1 MYVEDPLHEWM
12 ERSSSFSQ
20 KTLSFHLTKKK
31 TNFVFA
37 NNNFYNS
44 SFSEP
49 KQAIQGLFFA
59 FFLAPPVLE
68 NHSTKS
74 VQVEEEKLQS

>member
-1 MYVEDPLHEWM
+1 MNGWREVIHVHKNFEWIDI
-12 ERSSSFSQ
+12 F
-20 KTLSFHLTKKK
+20 FHLTKKK
-31 TNFVFA
+31 TNFVFT
-37 NNNFYNS
+37 NNFYNS

>member
-1 MYVEDPLHEWM
+1 MDEKRFIFIKKLEWIDI
-12 ERSSSFSQ
+12 F
-20 KTLSFHLTKKK
+20 FHLTKKK

>member
-1 MYVEDPLHEWM
+1 M
-12 ERSSSFSQ
+12 FT
-20 KTLSFHLTKKK
+20 KTLSELTFFFHLTKKK